1 MKLIGVKFELTFIII
16 INIMDELKIKFPLV
30 EEEIFNLIKID
41 KNGNIDKL
49 LIKELTILNSER
61 EKRIATEKKK
71 EESKKKC
78 QEIERQLNEAQQELE
93 YLKKLNINQEKAIVY
108 KD

>member
-1 MKLIGVKFELTFIII
+1 
-16 INIMDELKIKFPLV
+16 MDELKVKFPFV
-30 EEEIFNLIKID
+30 DEEIFNLITID

-93 YLKKLNINQEKAIVY
+93 CLKRLNIKQEKATVY

>member
-16 INIMDELKIKFPLV
+16 INIMDELKVKFPLV

-41 KNGNIDKL
+41 KNGKVDKL
-49 LIKELTILNSER
+49 MIKELTILNSER
-61 EKRIATEKKK
+61 EKRIDAERKI
-71 EESKKKC
+71 EESKKKN
-78 QEIERQLNEAQQELE
+78 QEVERQLNEALQELD
-93 YLKKLNINQEKAIVY
+93 YLKKKQGIIY

>member
-1 MKLIGVKFELTFIII
+1 
-16 INIMDELKIKFPLV
+16 MDELKIKFPFV
-30 EEEIFNLIKID
+30 DEEIFNLITID

-61 EKRIATEKKK
+61 EKRIATEKK
-71 EESKKKC
+71 EAESKKKC

-93 YLKKLNINQEKAIVY
+93 CLKRLNIKQEKATVY

>member
-1 MKLIGVKFELTFIII
+1 
-16 INIMDELKIKFPLV
+16 MDKLKIKFPFV
-30 EEEIFNLIKID
+30 DEEIFNLITID

-61 EKRIATEKKK
+61 EKRIATEKK
-71 EESKKKC
+71 EAESKKKC

-93 YLKKLNINQEKAIVY
+93 CLKRLNIKQEKATVY

>member
-1 MKLIGVKFELTFIII
+1 
-16 INIMDELKIKFPLV
+16 MDELKVKFPFV
-30 EEEIFNLIKID
+30 DEEIFNLITID
-41 KNGNIDKL
+41 KNGNINKL

-78 QEIERQLNEAQQELE
+78 QEIERQLNEALQELD
-93 YLKKLNINQEKAIVY
+93 YLKKKQGIVY

>member
-1 MKLIGVKFELTFIII
+1 
-16 INIMDELKIKFPLV
+16 MDELKVKFPFV
-30 EEEIFNLIKID
+30 DEEIFNLITID

-61 EKRIATEKKK
+61 EKRIATEKK
-71 EESKKKC
+71 EVESKKKC

-93 YLKKLNINQEKAIVY
+93 CLKRLNIKQEKATVY

>member
-1 MKLIGVKFELTFIII
+1 
-16 INIMDELKIKFPLV
+16 MDELKVKFPFV
-30 EEEIFNLIKID
+30 DEEIFNLITID

-61 EKRIATEKKK
+61 EKRIATEKKAV
-71 EESKKKC
+71 ESKKKC

-93 YLKKLNINQEKAIVY
+93 CLKRLNIKQEKVIVY

>member
-1 MKLIGVKFELTFIII
+1 
-16 INIMDELKIKFPLV
+16 MDELKVKFPFV
-30 EEEIFNLIKID
+30 DEEIFNLITID

-61 EKRIATEKKK
+61 EKRISTEKK
-71 EESKKKC
+71 EEKSKKKC

-93 YLKKLNINQEKAIVY
+93 CLKRLNIKQEKATVY

>member
-1 MKLIGVKFELTFIII
+1 
-16 INIMDELKIKFPLV
+16 MDELKVKFPFV
-30 EEEIFNLIKID
+30 DEEIFNLITID

-78 QEIERQLNEAQQELE
+78 QEIERQLNEALQELD
-93 YLKKLNINQEKAIVY
+93 YLKKK
-108 KD
+108 

>member
-1 MKLIGVKFELTFIII
+1 
-16 INIMDELKIKFPLV
+16 MDELKVKFPFV
-30 EEEIFNLIKID
+30 DEEIFNLITID

-78 QEIERQLNEAQQELE
+78 QEIERQLNEALQELE
-93 YLKKLNINQEKAIVY
+93 CLKRLNINQVKATVY

>member
-1 MKLIGVKFELTFIII
+1 
-16 INIMDELKIKFPLV
+16 MDELKVKFPFV
-30 EEEIFNLIKID
+30 EEEIFNLMKID

-61 EKRIATEKKK
+61 EKRIATEKK
-71 EESKKKC
+71 EAESKKKC

-93 YLKKLNINQEKAIVY
+93 CLKRLNIKQEKATVY

>member
-16 INIMDELKIKFPLV
+16 INIMEELKVKFPLV

-41 KNGNIDKL
+41 KNGKVDKL
-49 LIKELTILNSER
+49 MIKELTILNSER
-61 EKRIATEKKK
+61 GKRIDAERKI
-71 EESKKKC
+71 EESKKKN
-78 QEIERQLNEAQQELE
+78 QEVERQLNEALQELD
-93 YLKKLNINQEKAIVY
+93 YLKKKQGIIY

>member
-1 MKLIGVKFELTFIII
+1 
-16 INIMDELKIKFPLV
+16 MDKLKIKFPFV
-30 EEEIFNLIKID
+30 DEEIFNLITID

-61 EKRIATEKKK
+61 EKRIATEKK
-71 EESKKKC
+71 EAESKKKC
-78 QEIERQLNEAQQELE
+78 QEIERQLNEALQELE
-93 YLKKLNINQEKAIVY
+93 CLKRLNIKQEKATVY

>member
-16 INIMDELKIKFPLV
+16 INIMDELKVKFPLV

-41 KNGNIDKL
+41 KNGKVDKL
-49 LIKELTILNSER
+49 MIKELTILNSER
-61 EKRIATEKKK
+61 EKRIDAERKI
-71 EESKKKC
+71 EESKKKN
-78 QEIERQLNEAQQELE
+78 QEVERQLNEALQELD
-93 YLKKLNINQEKAIVY
+93 YLKKKQGIVY

>member
-16 INIMDELKIKFPLV
+16 INIMDELKVKFPLV

-41 KNGNIDKL
+41 KNGKVDKL
-49 LIKELTILNSER
+49 MIKELTILNSER
-61 EKRIATEKKK
+61 EKRIDAERKI
-71 EESKKKC
+71 EESKKKN
-78 QEIERQLNEAQQELE
+78 QEVKRQLNEALQELD
-93 YLKKLNINQEKAIVY
+93 YLKKKQGIVY